1 MPVFKPFARS
11 KKFDW
16 NLGTDDFFPP
26 DKGQDPAA
34 KKTDAEEKITPTSQG
49 EQGASG
55 FTSKGQP
62 MTSTVAQELTKSA
75 DDRIKLAEEVLSN
88 KGLTSKER
96 RTWHNEYKEAWKAR
110 DTVVSEVNEASGFG
124 KYSDKVIDFQ
134 TESEARK
141 LAFTSGSISDLKS
154 TDPNDLQKIVSFA
167 DTLKVQGNEAKE
179 MAKIPDLWKDPKE
192 VALGKSFTEGTRNMQ
207 ANQVLGGNFGITSIS
222 DRADISGAKPIRGI
236 DPDTGKSVITDV
248 DLEYSTQKIPGFTF
262 HSDMQSI
269 AQGPFG
275 INEIKFGGE
284 NQSMEMS
291 KYDKASYE
299 AVGKRL
305 AGGNW
310 KDFESVVK
318 NPSLAKASSH
328 PRFQEYKSLHK
339 KIEKEAS
346 IYKAISEDIKIQSAG
361 YLESGKPEAARI
373 SEAGKV
379 TKQTISDY
387 FSGKYPGASFAN
399 VESASIYG
407 GKSLSEQA
415 KLSNLPSG
423 NIPGGQPVDKPID
436 VTAGQSYDDNTK
448 KWKEDFK
455 PFKSTSPGGR
465 TIKSGLPSY
474 GEQKVVSGGYVRS
487 YDKPNSAFP
496 RNPNET
502 IQQKKIDEN
511 LKALRQAMKKA
522 GTVGGGLGIRGII
535 GIGKKGGGGSGAFSK

>member
-1 MPVFKPFARS
+1 MPKFVQYTRS

-16 NLGTDDFFPP
+16 NLGAEDFFPP
-26 DKGQDPAA
+26 DKGEDPAT
-34 KKTDAEEKITPTSQG
+34 KKRDAEEKITLTSQG

-62 MTSTVAQELTKSA
+62 MTSTVSKELTKSA
-75 DDRIKLAEEVLSN
+75 DDRIKLAEQVLTS
-88 KGLTSKER
+88 KGLTSRER
-96 RTWHNEYKEAWKAR
+96 RTWHQEYREAWKAR
-110 DTVVSEVNEASGFG
+110 DEIVLEINEKSGFSN
-124 KYSDKVIDFQ
+124 YSDKVIDFQ

-141 LAFTSGSISDLKS
+141 LALVSGSISDIKT
-154 TDPNDLQKIVSFA
+154 TDPIDLEKIRTFA
-167 DTLKVQGNEAKE
+167 DTLEIKGSEAKE
-179 MAKIPDLWKDPKE
+179 MRKIPDLWKDPKE
-192 VALGKSFTEGTRNMQ
+192 VEAGKSFTQGTRNMQ
-207 ANQVLGGNFGITSIS
+207 ANQVVGGNFGITSIS
-222 DRADISGAKPIRGI
+222 DRADVSGAKAITHEV
-236 DPDTGKSVITDV
+236 DPVTGKKIKLETPLP
-248 DLEYSTQKIPGFTF
+248 DLESGMQKVPGLTF
-262 HSDMQSI
+262 WSDMQAI

-275 INEIKFGGE
+275 INEIGLGGE
-284 NQSMEMS
+284 NKSMEIA

-328 PRFQEYKSLHK
+328 PRFQEYKSLHRR
-339 KIEKEAS
+339 IEKEAS
-346 IYKAISEDIKIQSAG
+346 IYKAISEDIKIQSAQ

-379 TKQTISDY
+379 NKQTISDY

-415 KLSNLPSG
+415 KLHNLPSG
-423 NIPGGQPVDKPID
+423 NLPGGQPVDKPID
-436 VTAGQSYDDNTK
+436 VTAGQGS
-448 KWKEDFK
+448 K
-455 PFKSTSPGGR
+455 PKVFTSPGGR

-487 YDKPNSAFP
+487 YDKPNTVFP
-496 RNPNET
+496 RSPLET
-502 IQQKKIDEN
+502 TQQKKIDEN
-511 LKALRQAMKKA
+511 LKALRAAMKKA
-522 GTVGGGLGIRGII
+522 AAVGGGVGIRGII
-535 GIGKKGGGGSGAFSK
+535 GIGKKGGGGSAFSK

>member
-1 MPVFKPFARS
+1 MPKFVQYTRS

-16 NLGTDDFFPP
+16 NLGAEDFFPP
-26 DKGQDPAA
+26 DKGEDPAA
-34 KKTDAEEKITPTSQG
+34 KKRDAEEKITPTSQG

-62 MTSTVAQELTKSA
+62 MTSTVSKELTKSA
-75 DDRIKLAEEVLSN
+75 DDRIKLAEEVLTS
-88 KGLTSKER
+88 KGLTSTER
-96 RTWHNEYKEAWKAR
+96 RTWHQEYKEAWKAR
-110 DTVVSEVNEASGFG
+110 DEIVLEINEKSGFSN
-124 KYSDKVIDFQ
+124 YSDKVIDFQ

-141 LAFTSGSISDLKS
+141 LALVSGSISDIK
-154 TDPNDLQKIVSFA
+154 TTNPMDLEKIRTFA
-167 DTLKVQGNEAKE
+167 DTLEIKGSEAKE
-179 MAKIPDLWKDPKE
+179 MRKIPDLWKDPKE
-192 VALGKSFTEGTRNMQ
+192 VEAGKSFTQGTRNMQ
-207 ANQVLGGNFGITSIS
+207 ANQVVGGNFGITSIS
-222 DRADISGAKPIRGI
+222 DRADVSGAKAIRET
-236 DPDTGKSVITDV
+236 DPDTGKKIITDV
-248 DLEYSTQKIPGFTF
+248 DLESGMQKVPGLTF
-262 HSDMQSI
+262 HSDMQAI

-275 INEIKFGGE
+275 INEVKLGGE
-284 NQSMEMS
+284 NKSMELA

-299 AVGKRL
+299 TVGKRL
-305 AGGNW
+305 SGGNW
-310 KDFESVVK
+310 EDFQSVVK
-318 NPSLAKASSH
+318 NPSLAEATQH
-328 PRFQEYKSLHK
+328 PRFQEYKSLHRR
-339 KIEKEAS
+339 IESEAS
-346 IYKAISEDIKIQSAG
+346 IHKAISEDIKIQSAE

-436 VTAGQSYDDNTK
+436 VTAGQGS
-448 KWKEDFK
+448 K
-455 PFKSTSPGGR
+455 PKVFTSPGGR

-487 YDKPNSAFP
+487 YDKPNTVFP

-502 IQQKKIDEN
+502 VQQKKIDEN

-522 GTVGGGLGIRGII
+522 AAVGGGVGIRGII
-535 GIGKKGGGGSGAFSK
+535 GIGKKGGGGSAFSK